1 MGWQLEVLEGVAATA
16 SEIGS
21 GVYNVLSSTPLSNF
35 LVDNATLEALKQISG
50 TEIAPLVNDLG
61 ETIGYVGRAAAS
73 SNGSTALSTTWM
85 TITRDAQVVTQELI
99 DAAIPLVEG
108 GTTADLQVGQE
119 ITKAGL
125 AAGAGVGGAA
135 GTGVGTTALATV
147 AGPAIAVA
155 LGVGAGV
162 ALYELAPEFWTNVS
176 ERLTSAGKM
185 IGGKVISW
193 FKTDGTEY
201 YDEETIDIIR
211 QALIQEGILGA
222 NFDTTMPESS
232 GSITSDILDANIA
245 LDNIINMTSRS
256 ANSWQGEDGWSST
269 KVRFI
274 NEHTGDLFNTGLST
288 LSSNGYTKAFGG
300 IVSLTGGTYSQFT
313 IELCVAKSSPITGRF
328 TIGSTNQ
335 YGYKDYNISQLINAA
350 KMVIR
355 CDCSGNGSISATI
368 GAITAATI
376 TEGISYISNYVKGT
390 TGFGKWYLNAEQT
403 GFPEQELEEDDNTG
417 TTVSPIPTSV
427 TDPIHNPTQN
437 PNQNPTDLYD
447 PTPTVEPGPEDNPNP
462 DIDPDP
468 QPDPET
474 DPAPDPHPTSPT
486 APQDPTDPNPPGD
499 NDDDSDPEVPPVVIP
514 MAASALSKVFNP
526 TQAETDALGQYL
538 WSSTNIED
546 ILKLFQNPI
555 DGIIGFMKLYATPI
569 TGSHANIKLGY
580 LDSGVSA
587 AVVTQQIVTV
597 DCGSINIP
605 GDKANATDYPP
616 YTTMQ
621 IYLPF
626 IGIEPLNAYDLV
638 GSQLAVRYRV
648 DCYTGAC
655 IAQLKVTRDNLSS
668 VLYEFSGNCAQQ
680 IPLTSGNYL
689 QLAGNIISGAIT
701 GGVHGGM
708 VGAAIGAGSSLIH
721 SNVEVGRSG
730 NLSANA
736 GILGCRVPY
745 VIITRAVSADAAN
758 YRDFYG
764 YPANKTVYLK
774 NCSGYTRVKDI
785 ILHTSAT
792 QAERNEIEQLLKT
805 GIII

>member
-16 SEIGS
+16 SDIGS
-21 GVYNVLSSTPLSNF
+21 GVYNVLSSTPLSAF

-61 ETIGYVGRAAAS
+61 ETIGYVGQTAAS
-73 SNGSTALSTTWM
+73 SNGSTALSTAWM
-85 TITRDAQVVTQELI
+85 TITREAQVVTQELI
-99 DAAIPLVEG
+99 DAAIPLVGG
-108 GTTADLQVGQE
+108 GTTADLELGQE
-119 ITKAGL
+119 ITRAGL

-147 AGPAIAVA
+147 AGPAIAAA
-155 LGVGAGV
+155 LGVAAGT
-162 ALYELAPEFWTNVS
+162 ALYNIAPEFWTSVEQS
-176 ERLTSAGKM
+176 LEAAGKT
-185 IGGKVISW
+185 IGGKIISF
-193 FKTDGTEY
+193 FKPDGTEY
-201 YDEETIDIIR
+201 YDDEIINIVQ
-211 QALIQEGILGA
+211 QALIDSGYLSNSSESTLLDQSPLRYKNWQMPL
-222 NFDTTMPESS
+222 NFTTGSVCTWPSTGNTVKVHTCSQDAYFFWPTRYNTSLSDNSVFNCPFFVSRDYFTMDVARYDSDGNVVGSVEHRTPYTLTRGGVTYYINSINNGSTMPYSDFLTNHIIQPKVVT
-232 GSITSDILDANIA
+232 ITPSATGYDIGADAGY
-245 LDNIINMTSRS
+245 IIEFGT
-256 ANSWQGEDGWSST
+256 A
-269 KVRFI
+269 
-274 NEHTGDLFNTGLST
+274 GDTPSPNTLPRE
-288 LSSNGYTKAFGG
+288 SNG
-300 IVSLTGGTYSQFT
+300 
-313 IELCVAKSSPITGRF
+313 
-328 TIGSTNQ
+328 
-335 YGYKDYNISQLINAA
+335 
-350 KMVIR
+350 
-355 CDCSGNGSISATI
+355 
-368 GAITAATI
+368 
-376 TEGISYISNYVKGT
+376 
-390 TGFGKWYLNAEQT
+390 
-403 GFPEQELEEDDNTG
+403 DNRY
-417 TTVSPIPTSV
+417 VSPVPTSV

-447 PTPTVEPGPEDNPNP
+447 PTPTVTPGPEDSPSP
-462 DIDPDP
+462 DVDPDP

-474 DPAPDPHPTSPT
+474 EPAPDPHPTSPT
-486 APQDPTDPNPPGD
+486 APQDPTNPNPPGN
-499 NDDDSDPEVPPVVIP
+499 NDDEGDPEAPPVVIP

-526 TQAETDALGQYL
+526 TQAETDALGHYL

-555 DGIIGFMKLYATPI
+555 DGIIGFMKLYATPV

-587 AVVTQQIVTV
+587 AVVTQQIVTI
-597 DCGSINIP
+597 DCGTITIP

-626 IGIEPLNAYDLV
+626 IGIEPLNAYDLI
-638 GSQLAVRYRV
+638 GSQLTVRYRV

-655 IAQLKVTRDNLSS
+655 IAQLKVARDNLSS

-736 GILGCRVPY
+736 GMLGCRVPY

-764 YPANKTVYLK
+764 YPSNKTVYLK

-792 QAERNEIEQLLKT
+792 QAERNEIEQLLHQ

>member
-16 SEIGS
+16 SDIGS
-21 GVYNVLSSTPLSNF
+21 GVYNVLSSTPLNAF

-50 TEIAPLVNDLG
+50 TDIAPLVNDLG
-61 ETIGYVGRAAAS
+61 ETIGYVGQAAAA
-73 SNGSTALSTTWM
+73 SNGSTAISTTWM
-85 TITRDAQVVTQELI
+85 TITRTAEVVTQDLI

-108 GTTADLQVGQE
+108 GTTADLQLGQE

-135 GTGVGTTALATV
+135 GTGVGSTALATV

-155 LGVGAGV
+155 LGVAAGT
-162 ALYELAPEFWTNVS
+162 ALYDIAPEFWTDVS
-176 ERLTSAGKM
+176 DALVAAGKT
-185 IGGKVISW
+185 IGGKIISF
-193 FKTDGTEY
+193 FKPDGTEY

-211 QALIQEGILGA
+211 QALIDGQYLGTGQAATLENTSPLYNPNAWDLPA
-222 NFDTTMPESS
+222 NYVMSDVMVWPGYNSDGRYYKYQISRPVYVSWKSTNNVPAGNALMVSDQPFSIDGQGYNAD
-232 GSITSDILDANIA
+232 GSIWYYPNHERDSSIAMTRNGKTYYILYPTI
-245 LDNIINMTSRS
+245 
-256 ANSWQGEDGWSST
+256 
-269 KVRFI
+269 
-274 NEHTGDLFNTGLST
+274 
-288 LSSNGYTKAFGG
+288 
-300 IVSLTGGTYSQFT
+300 LTGMATYQQILTWGLEGLCIPSVDVCNKNQTAGNTGTYSWDLGYI
-313 IELCVAKSSPITGRF
+313 IEYGEPTGSPLPNELPQEQND
-328 TIGSTNQ
+328 NQ
-335 YGYKDYNISQLINAA
+335 Y
-350 KMVIR
+350 
-355 CDCSGNGSISATI
+355 
-368 GAITAATI
+368 
-376 TEGISYISNYVKGT
+376 
-390 TGFGKWYLNAEQT
+390 
-403 GFPEQELEEDDNTG
+403 
-417 TTVSPIPTSV
+417 VSPIPTSV

-447 PTPTVEPGPEDNPNP
+447 PTPTIIPGPEDNPNP
-462 DIDPDP
+462 DIDPNP
-468 QPDPET
+468 QPQPET
-474 DPAPDPHPTSPT
+474 QPAPNPNPTTPT
-486 APQDPTDPNPPGD
+486 APQDPTNPNPPD
-499 NDDDSDPEVPPVVIP
+499 NNDDEGDPEAPLPIIP

-526 TQAETDALGQYL
+526 TQAEADALGQYL
-538 WSSTNIED
+538 WSSTNLED

-555 DGIIGFMKLYATPI
+555 DGIIGFMKLYASPV
-569 TGSHANIKLGY
+569 TGSHASIKLGY

-587 AVVTQQIVTV
+587 AVVTQQITTI
-597 DCGSINIP
+597 DCGTITIP

-626 IGIEPLNAYDLV
+626 IGIEPLNAYDLID
-638 GSQLAVRYRV
+638 SQLTVRYRV

-680 IPLTSGNYL
+680 IPLTSGNYI
-689 QLAGNIISGAIT
+689 QLAGNIISGAIV
-701 GGVHGGM
+701 GGIHGGA
-708 VGAAIGAGSSLIH
+708 VGAAIGAGTSLIH

-736 GILGCRVPY
+736 GMLGCRVPY

-792 QAERNEIEQLLKT
+792 QAERAEIEKLLHD

>member
-21 GVYNVLSSTPLSNF
+21 GVYNVLSSTPLNAF

-61 ETIGYVGRAAAS
+61 ETIGYVGQAAAS

-108 GTTADLQVGQE
+108 GTTADLELGQE
-119 ITKAGL
+119 ITRAGL

-147 AGPAIAVA
+147 AGPAVAVA
-155 LGVGAGV
+155 LGVAAGT
-162 ALYELAPEFWTNVS
+162 ALYNIAPEFWTSVEQS
-176 ERLTSAGKM
+176 LEAAGKT
-185 IGGKVISW
+185 IGGKILSF
-193 FKTDGTEY
+193 FKPDGTEY
-201 YDEETIDIIR
+201 YDDETIAIIQ
-211 QALIQEGILGA
+211 QALTNGGYLGTG
-222 NFDTTMPESS
+222 D
-232 GSITSDILDANIA
+232 GNIA
-245 LDNIINMTSRS
+245 TKPSELYYPDRYPENSLILMSGCTMQALPTYDLQFIFDDEHVRIYPGMYKTPPTLGPVYYIPFANAPNQQVLVYNKGSLYQTINLYEISGGREWNPDGLYMAPGNNSVPYEGTPGFNYVPNSFDSYQSIDVARICFNI
-256 ANSWQGEDGWSST
+256 
-269 KVRFI
+269 
-274 NEHTGDLFNTGLST
+274 
-288 LSSNGYTKAFGG
+288 
-300 IVSLTGGTYSQFT
+300 
-313 IELCVAKSSPITGRF
+313 
-328 TIGSTNQ
+328 
-335 YGYKDYNISQLINAA
+335 
-350 KMVIR
+350 
-355 CDCSGNGSISATI
+355 GNGAP
-368 GAITAATI
+368 APN
-376 TEGISYISNYVKGT
+376 E
-390 TGFGKWYLNAEQT
+390 LPQEQN
-403 GFPEQELEEDDNTG
+403 DDRY
-417 TTVSPIPTSV
+417 VSPIPTSV

-437 PNQNPTDLYD
+437 PNQNPNDLYD
-447 PTPTVEPGPEDNPNP
+447 PTPTITPGPEDNPGP
-462 DIDPDP
+462 QVDPDP
-468 QPDPET
+468 QPDPSP
-474 DPAPDPHPTSPT
+474 DPAPDPHPTDPT

-514 MAASALSKVFNP
+514 MAASALSRVFNP

-538 WSSTNIED
+538 WSSTHIED

-555 DGIIGFMKLYATPI
+555 DGIIGFMKLYATPV

-580 LDSGVSA
+580 LDSGVNA
-587 AVVTQQIVTV
+587 AVVTQQIVTI
-597 DCGSINIP
+597 DCGSIEIP

-626 IGIEPLNAYDLV
+626 IGIEPLNAYDLI

-701 GGVHGGM
+701 GGVRGGM
-708 VGAAIGAGSSLIH
+708 VGAAIRAGSSLIH

-736 GILGCRVPY
+736 GMLGCRVPY

-792 QAERNEIEQLLKT
+792 QAERNEIEQLLKS

>member
-50 TEIAPLVNDLG
+50 TEIAPLVNDIG

-85 TITRDAQVVTQELI
+85 TITRDAQVVTQEII
-99 DAAIPLVEG
+99 DAAIPLVGG
-108 GTTADLQVGQE
+108 GTTADLELGQE
-119 ITKAGL
+119 ITRAGL

-135 GTGVGTTALATV
+135 GTGVGSTALATV

-155 LGVGAGV
+155 LGVAAGT
-162 ALYELAPEFWTNVS
+162 ALYNIAPEFWTNV
-176 ERLTSAGKM
+176 ETALENAGKT
-185 IGGKVISW
+185 IGGKIISF

-201 YDEETIDIIR
+201 YDEETIDIIK
-211 QALIQEGILGA
+211 QALIDGGYLSDGVIQSSTSDLTTSIPQPIPSSDNIQTKARPDYPLYS
-222 NFDTTMPESS
+222 DTTYYDGRFLASQYRS
-232 GSITSDILDANIA
+232 GSNWYGLAAKDASLGNKI
-245 LDNIINMTSRS
+245 SRLQNGQIYQNNLNYSYTHNGKTVLYQPQNFSWASTLEGAKVPYS
-256 ANSWQGEDGWSST
+256 ADQFQNGPVAWT
-269 KVRFI
+269 IVF
-274 NEHTGDLFNTGLST
+274 GDLTAPAANTLPQDQ
-288 LSSNGYTKAFGG
+288 NDDDPD
-300 IVSLTGGTYSQFT
+300 
-313 IELCVAKSSPITGRF
+313 SPSR
-328 TIGSTNQ
+328 
-335 YGYKDYNISQLINAA
+335 Y
-350 KMVIR
+350 
-355 CDCSGNGSISATI
+355 
-368 GAITAATI
+368 
-376 TEGISYISNYVKGT
+376 
-390 TGFGKWYLNAEQT
+390 
-403 GFPEQELEEDDNTG
+403 
-417 TTVSPIPTSV
+417 VSPVPTNV

-447 PTPTVEPGPEDNPNP
+447 PTPTVDPGPEDNPSP
-462 DIDPDP
+462 DIDPNPQP
-468 QPDPET
+468 QPDPQ
-474 DPAPDPHPTSPT
+474 PAPNPNPTNPS
-486 APQDPTDPNPPGD
+486 APQDPTDPNPPDD

-526 TQAETDALGQYL
+526 TQAEVDALGQYL
-538 WSSTNIED
+538 WSSTHIED

-555 DGIIGFMKLYATPI
+555 DGIVAFLKIYVTPS
-569 TGSHANIKLGY
+569 TGSHDNIKLGY

-587 AVVTQQIVTV
+587 AVVTEQIVTV
-597 DCGSINIP
+597 DCGSITIP
-605 GDKANATDYPP
+605 LDKNNATDYPP
-616 YTTMQ
+616 YTDIH

-626 IGIEPLNAYDLV
+626 IGIVPLNPYDLV

-655 IAQLKVTRDNLSS
+655 IAQLKVTRDNMSS
-668 VLYEFSGNCAQQ
+668 VLYEYAGNCGQQ
-680 IPLTSGNYL
+680 LPLTSGNFVQMIANVVSSAVMGGL
-689 QLAGNIISGAIT
+689 VSGTKNVAQRAAKGALEGGISAL
-701 GGVHGGM
+701 VHG
-708 VGAAIGAGSSLIH
+708 
-721 SNVEVGRSG
+721 NVEIARSG
-730 NLSANA
+730 SLVGNT
-736 GILGCRVPY
+736 GMLGCRVPY

-792 QAERNEIEQLLKT
+792 QAERNEIEQLLKS

>member
-21 GVYNVLSSTPLSNF
+21 GVYNVLSSTPLNNF

-119 ITKAGL
+119 ITRAGL

-135 GTGVGTTALATV
+135 GTGVGSTALATV
-147 AGPAIAVA
+147 AGPAIAVG
-155 LGVGAGV
+155 LGVAAGV
-162 ALYELAPEFWTNVS
+162 ALYELAPEFWTEVS
-176 ERLTSAGKM
+176 DALVSAGKT
-185 IGGKVISW
+185 IGGKVISF

-201 YDEETIDIIR
+201 YDEETINIIK
-211 QALIQEGILGA
+211 QALTNKGYLWDGESIHSSVQFEDYDFIGIGNVNFKDSFLTLHLGP
-222 NFDTTMPESS
+222 MYYSS
-232 GSITSDILDANIA
+232 GSKLKDCDWFVYREAKWSANGNVGHEASAMSGNSKPNYASDGIVKNFNTIANIKNA
-245 LDNIINMTSRS
+245 ISF
-256 ANSWQGEDGWSST
+256 
-269 KVRFI
+269 VRI
-274 NEHTGDLFNTGLST
+274 GKN
-288 LSSNGYTKAFGG
+288 
-300 IVSLTGGTYSQFT
+300 GTYTTLDRVVSDDYCNQLAQRVTSLCGEST
-313 IELCVAKSSPITGRF
+313 IKLWYGQPTLNVPADPLLSVQPSNVNTYNLVILSILGSPQIAPSPNTLP
-328 TIGSTNQ
+328 Q
-335 YGYKDYNISQLINAA
+335 
-350 KMVIR
+350 
-355 CDCSGNGSISATI
+355 
-368 GAITAATI
+368 
-376 TEGISYISNYVKGT
+376 
-390 TGFGKWYLNAEQT
+390 EQN
-403 GFPEQELEEDDNTG
+403 DDRY
-417 TTVSPIPTSV
+417 VSPIPTSV

-437 PNQNPTDLYD
+437 PNQNPNDLYD
-447 PTPTVEPGPEDNPNP
+447 PTPTVDPGPEDNPSP
-462 DIDPDP
+462 DVDPDP

-474 DPAPDPHPTSPT
+474 EPAPDPHPTSPT

-555 DGIIGFMKLYATPI
+555 DGIIGFMKLYATPV

-587 AVVTQQIVTV
+587 AVVTQQIATV
-597 DCGSINIP
+597 DCGSITIP

-680 IPLTSGNYL
+680 IPLTSGNFL

-736 GILGCRVPY
+736 GMLGCRVPY